1 MTQHQCLKCHATVD
15 LPDGHTLNVCPQ
27 CGAVQAKVA
36 AAIRKVA
43 PTPPPSP
50 TPVVVTPPLPS
61 VAPGRAPR
69 FDVGS
74 AATGVLAGLVLLGFP
89 LSLIVGFASL
99 RNAGS
104 GMIYG
109 WVFAGM
115 IGLALG
121 VTASRPA
128 KAIRRVLLTGAVLI
142 LTLPLVT
149 CIGSASMFTGGTAAQ
164 ATDGLIGAGIG
175 SLFVGFF
182 AFFGACAYLVA
193 GLLIGRDRPGDS
205 VAQSV
210 SVAPNRSAMWAVV
223 GAIALLVVLGS
234 VVNRYTELK
243 AQIAA
248 PVARAASANDEFA
261 SADKLCGVLKK
272 MDGIARCSTSG
283 ERTVTVVMNAAN
295 PQELCIGMTTLTTAT
310 MRNNGAPPLT
320 GWTLV
325 IVSPLN
331 TDTPLAKCSF

>member
-27 CGAVQAKVA
+27 CGAIQAKVA
-36 AAIRKVA
+36 AAVRKVA
-43 PTPPPSP
+43 PTPGPH
-50 TPVVVTPPLPS
+50 PVVAAPPLPS
-61 VAPGRAPR
+61 VATRRSPR

-74 AATGVLAGLVLLGFP
+74 AATGLLAGLVLLGFP

-109 WVFAGM
+109 WVFAGI

-149 CIGSASMFTGGTAAQ
+149 CVGSASMFTGGTAAQ
-164 ATDGLIGAGIG
+164 ATGGLIGAGIG

-193 GLLIGRDRPGDS
+193 GLLIGRDRPEDS

-210 SVAPNRSAMWAVV
+210 SVTPNRTAKWAIV
-223 GAIALLVVLGS
+223 GAVALVVALGA
-234 VVNRYTELK
+234 VVNRYAELK
-243 AQIAA
+243 AQTATL
-248 PVARAASANDEFA
+248 VATAASADNEFA

-320 GWTLV
+320 GWALV

-331 TDTPLAKCSF
+331 TDTPLARCMFS